1 MVVSHYTGQ
10 QGRIYLTGHT
20 LLASAI
26 FDIPITRGAA
36 SHARGGAWSDLS
48 APGKIGPLVITAKG
62 ILRNANLIGGML
74 TDASTSGQAAVLVAA
89 DTIVAD
95 TVVPCSTSPSSP
107 SRIRF
112 AFVKGAGA
120 GITTAGQI
128 IVFGTDANGAKSSEI
143 IEVGLTTDATK
154 NFDGKILFAT
164 VTHFSVIDLVIDGAG
179 TGELR
184 SLAGAASYTV
194 GFPTYYDLECTVLD
208 DVTGDYILATFHHA
222 WISKGTFA
230 SGDASK
236 MLDEDVAFT
245 ILDPDADVAI
255 ADLNT

>member
-74 TDASTSGQAAVLVAA
+74 TDASTSGTGAVLVAA
-89 DTIVAD
+89 GAITAGIVVD
-95 TVVPCSTSPSSP
+95 NPSGPTTP
-107 SRIRF
+107 SRIRCAF
-112 AFVKGAGA
+112 AKGTGD
-120 GITTAGQI
+120 GVTDAGQI
-128 IVFGTDANGAKSSEI
+128 IVFGTDANDAETTEI
-143 IEVGLTTDATK
+143 IGVAVTTDATK
-154 NFDGKILFAT
+154 NFDGKKLFKT
-164 VTHFSVIDLVIDGAG
+164 VDSYTPIDLVIDGDG
-179 TGELR
+179 TMEFR

-194 GFPTYYDLECTVLD
+194 GFPAYYDLECVVLD
-208 DVTGDYILATFHHA
+208 EVTGDYIMATFHHA
-222 WISKGTFA
+222 WISKGTFT

-236 MLDEDVAFT
+236 MLDEGVAFT